1 MCLRSIMVYSDGAV
15 VEGKI
20 DPTDSLLWNTVF
32 FIVGLYFQIA
42 EIPQTLSG
50 SNICGSAIDSD
61 LATVVLWRGEETP
74 LGIESV

>member
-1 MCLRSIMVYSDGAV
+1 MVYSDGAV

-42 EIPQTLSG
+42 EIP
-50 SNICGSAIDSD
+50 
-61 LATVVLWRGEETP
+61 
-74 LGIESV
+74 